1 MRTGTLRT
9 LGISAALVAAA
20 LVGGTLIG
28 AVAAQDEPETDT
40 DRAARL
46 AEYCQTFLDNLADEL
61 GVTADAIVPAARS
74 AAVATVQQL
83 VTDEVITQER
93 ADRIIERIESASDE
107 GCAGLGAFGGLGRW
121 GHHGP
126 RGDGP
131 RGAVIDDAWSAAAES
146 LGIEREALRDQLRDG
161 ASLQEIAEAE
171 GVDYAIVRTA
181 VLESVEESLAELS
194 EERRARLLER
204 LTEWLDGGGEGRFG
218 RGPRG

>member
-28 AVAAQDEPETDT
+28 AVAAQDEPEAEG
-40 DRAARL
+40 DRTARL
-46 AEYCQTFLDNLADEL
+46 AENCQTFLDNMAADL
-61 GVTADAIVPAARS
+61 GVEADAIVPAARS

-107 GCAGLGAFGGLGRW
+107 GCAGLGAFGGLGRG

-131 RGAVIDDAWSAAAES
+131 RGAVIDDAWTAAAET
-146 LGIEREALRDQLRDG
+146 LDLERGELREQLRDG
-161 ASLQEIAEAE
+161 ASLEEIAVTQD
-171 GVDYAIVRTA
+171 VDYDDVKSA
-181 VLESVEESLAELS
+181 VLASVEESLAELS
-194 EERRARLLER
+194 EEARARLLER
-204 LTEWLDGGGEGRFG
+204 LTEWLDAGGEGRFG
-218 RGPRG
+218 RGPRS